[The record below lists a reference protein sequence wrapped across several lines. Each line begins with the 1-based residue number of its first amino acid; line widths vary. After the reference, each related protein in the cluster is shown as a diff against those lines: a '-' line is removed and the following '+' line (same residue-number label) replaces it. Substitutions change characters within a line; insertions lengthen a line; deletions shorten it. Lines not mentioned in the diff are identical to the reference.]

1 MTIFENYIIDMKKT
15 LLSILFLGACLT
27 TNAQGLLNGNF
38 EQTATPLLPGIATDC
53 PGWGQGLYS
62 METAAPYAGTQ
73 SAKLATIN
81 DPVTNALLSW
91 GSDTIPGLITQTV
104 NGNWNNIANMT
115 LNFAYKKQIAAGDT
129 AVVVAEFL
137 DTMGAGPNDDVLLYQ
152 TFGVYTGSGAT
163 WVTESLPF
171 QQNPNGTGTAN
182 QFVIFASSSMA
193 AAFGT
198 GTGMPG
204 STLYLDNFSVTGMNS
219 VAQMT
224 SAMLNVY
231 PNPTSGIL
239 TFETSGAI
247 DHVAIYNINGQLQL
261 NTTEATIDI
270 TNLPSGIYFYTVISA
285 GKTYQGK
292 VNKL

>member
-1 MTIFENYIIDMKKT
+1 
-15 LLSILFLGACLT
+15 
-27 TNAQGLLNGNF
+27 
-38 EQTATPLLPGIATDC
+38 
-53 PGWGQGLYS
+53 
-62 METAAPYAGTQ
+62 
-73 SAKLATIN
+73 
-81 DPVTNALLSW
+81 
-91 GSDTIPGLITQTV
+91 
-104 NGNWNNIANMT
+104 MT